1 MSGGPVSRTDDYK
14 VVGVTSEKYLFQDA
28 GRAWR
33 MTLDVLNLVA
43 DLRN

>member
-1 MSGGPVSRTDDYK
+1 MSGGPVTRTDAYK

-33 MTLDVLNLVA
+33 MTLDVFNLIA
-43 DLRN
+43 SLR